1 MRVKIFSFFIDLA
14 NSLAT
19 VEKNAPQ
26 TAQRCENTIFHIC
39 CKNYMRMKPVKRYF
53 MLLRFFMFGLVFDI
67 IMFPII
73 FVGLLF
79 FRPIKTLLAFVLS
92 LIIAF
97 SLSNMADGFF
107 LISVFL
113 LLFVLI
119 FLTLEAK
126 LIFTSFML
134 WVVFFIDI
142 ISFGSVFH
150 RVATDYLARNPDMD
164 TSIGNLFMKQYY
176 EHIGITRY
184 GGAESDAFSE
194 STPIDDVAKTEKEIQ
209 AYWDNL

>member
-1 MRVKIFSFFIDLA
+1 MWIKIILFFINLA
-14 NSLAT
+14 NS
-19 VEKNAPQ
+19 VKEFEQNAPQ
-26 TAQRCENTIFHIC
+26 TAQRCDNTLFHIC
-39 CKNYMRMKPVKRYF
+39 CKNYMRMKPAKRYF

-73 FVGLLF
+73 FGGSLF

-92 LIIAF
+92 LIITF

-107 LISVFL
+107 PISVFL

-119 FLTLEAK
+119 FLILEAK

-150 RVATDYLARNPDMD
+150 RVVTNYLARNPDMD
-164 TSIGNLFMKQYY
+164 TFIGNPFMKQYY